1 MVATYGKYVV
11 SIPTK
16 NVGRDEL
23 ANEKTIF
30 NYFTMKT
37 FNLPKVRPRCREN
50 WNYVKYNTSSPC
62 CCGDTNVNQN
72 IANFSG
78 KFVQCAVNV

>member
-1 MVATYGKYVV
+1 VATYGKYVV

-23 ANEKTIF
+23 ANENTIF

-37 FNLPKVRPRCREN
+37 FNLPKVRSRFRGN